1 MRARKNRALRREEHT
16 RTTTFYYLRA
26 NGRAGCLLGVCVWL
40 LAIAALMGF
49 AVLGIVTLTI
59 AVSIAAGFVLLTLI
73 AAVVG
78 WITGAPTWK
87 DKQ

>member
-1 MRARKNRALRREEHT
+1 MRARRKRALRREERT
-16 RTTTFYYLRA
+16 RTTTIYHIKA
-26 NGRAGCLLGVCVWL
+26 NGPAGCLLGFCVWL
-40 LAIAALMGF
+40 LAIAALIGF

-59 AVSIAAGFVLLTLI
+59 ALWIGAGLVFLALI